1 MRCLRDET
9 EVGDAALVAYEPF
22 LRREHALEHAEDTQD
37 LLLVAFN
44 GTRNLLGRKE
54 HEPARLAEVRAL
66 AGRLEEE
73 PLELREALRLRRG
86 RDRVRRVVLR
96 GEVQD
101 DRVGLPK
108 NKGTASERCRER

>member
-54 HEPARLAEVRAL
+54 HEPARLAEVRA
-66 AGRLEEE
+66 AGDGRIGMT
-73 PLELREALRLRRG
+73 ASRG
-86 RDRVRRVVLR
+86 RSRLLTLAQKPGRKATGAAGSSLR
-96 GEVQD
+96 
-101 DRVGLPK
+101 
-108 NKGTASERCRER
+108 TW